1 MLTLGN
7 FPLEVGAFIVLSLEV
22 EMRSERM
29 DNFTVVSAI
38 VRGFHDWNTHLII
51 VSRKEEIKDVRSH
64 QAGHFYLFL
73 ESLPMVCS
81 STNID
86 TQISD
91 ISTYRNIPFE
101 VGQNSQIYG
110 KYNAIRHQNEC
121 SEPLPV

>member
-7 FPLEVGAFIVLSLEV
+7 FPLEVGAFIALSLEV

-38 VRGFHDWNTHLII
+38 VRGFRGWNTHLII
-51 VSRKEEIKDVRSH
+51 VSRKEEIKYVRSH

-81 STNID
+81 STNLV

-91 ISTYRNIPFE
+91 ISTYRNILLRLVKIRKFT
-101 VGQNSQIYG
+101 G
-110 KYNAIRHQNEC
+110 K
-121 SEPLPV
+121 